1 MGHHEGRG
9 QDNIP
14 RKSSFKSRV
23 QTRSP
28 LAGAHK
34 PATLIAEFANAVI
47 SFRRGRVPMKQRVE
61 NAQIFLHVCVDVE
74 QGGRESKKRG
84 GETAGTDVG
93 DAQDSAHDVSRVAEV
108 IFLSVTISSIPNL

>member
-1 MGHHEGRG
+1 MRAEVKITYAANHL
-9 QDNIP
+9 
-14 RKSSFKSRV
+14 SSLVCRREV
-23 QTRSP
+23 R
-28 LAGAHK
+28 AHK

-47 SFRRGRVPMKQRVE
+47 SFRRGMVLMKQRVE
-61 NAQIFLHVCVDVE
+61 NAHIFLRVCVDVE